1 MLKFSGEKMGKEK
14 IVIALGGNALL
25 GKGEEMND
33 DVQYHNA
40 ANAFGQLTTILRDYQ
55 AVITHGNGTQVG
67 PIYQSLEITRK
78 DTSDRTK
85 DKLISDSVKMSVDY
99 IGEILRNAYSEVNAK
114 ENIGKIPVVVP
125 TRVLVDPE
133 DLAFEKPTK
142 PIGKVYSEN
151 AALELMKQGW
161 VLRQTIAG
169 WRRVVSSPIP
179 VEIIDIDAIEAL
191 LEAKDDKGRYKF
203 LPIAAGGGGIP
214 VIEKE
219 GGVLEDIEGVVD
231 KDYASALLA
240 ILIQANT
247 LLILTDVPYV
257 YRNFRKSNQEKIEE
271 MCINEAEQY
280 LQEGHFEPGT
290 MEPKVRAA
298 ILAVTNG
305 VDRAIIG
312 SLPNAGEAFF
322 NDKGTVIKSCL
333 RR

>member
-25 GKGEEMND
+25 QKGEKMND

-40 ANAFGQLTTILRDYQ
+40 VNGFRQLTKILSEYQ
-55 AVITHGNGTQVG
+55 AVITHGNGPQVE
-67 PIYQSLEITRK
+67 PIYQGLKIVRK
-78 DTSDRTK
+78 DTSDEEK
-85 DKLISDSVKMSVDY
+85 DKSLYDSVTMTQSY
-99 IGEILRNAYSEVNAK
+99 IGRILLNAYSEVNAK
-114 ENIGKIPVVVP
+114 EKIGKELAVVT
-125 TRVLVDPE
+125 TRVSVNPE
-133 DLAFEKPTK
+133 DLGKPTK
-142 PIGKVYSEN
+142 PIGPVYAEN
-151 AALELMKQGW
+151 VALELMKQGR
-161 VLRQTIAG
+161 VLRQTKVG
-169 WRRVVSSPIP
+169 WRVLVSSPIP
-179 VEIIDIDAIEAL
+179 VKIIDIDAIEAL
-191 LEAKDDKGRYKF
+191 LEAKDDKGNYKF

-219 GGVLEDIEGVVD
+219 GGVLEGVEGVVD

-240 ILIQANT
+240 IQIKATT
-247 LLILTDVPYV
+247 LLILTDVPCAYL
-257 YRNFRKSNQEKIEE
+257 NFRKSNQEPIKE
-271 MCINEAEQY
+271 MCINEARQY

-290 MEPKVRAA
+290 MEPKIRAA
-298 ILAVTNG
+298 VLAVTNG